1 MKLGKKTR
9 LYLSTYV
16 WRYIFKSNRYYEK
29 PYIYTHPH
37 THTDIFI
44 NIILLCCTKL
54 SVSVD
59 VTEQKNDKWIG
70 LDGVSKC
77 VMQNERMK

>member
-1 MKLGKKTR
+1 MCDDIFSNQTDIMKNH
-9 LYLSTYV
+9 TY
-16 WRYIFKSNRYYEK
+16 
-29 PYIYTHPH
+29 TH

-59 VTEQKNDKWIG
+59 VTEQKNDKWVG

-77 VMQNERMK
+77 VMRNERMK